1 MQAVRNVIQTTTQ
14 IRDEVIKYYYSI
26 FTGVTKREKLNMQV
40 EYIKAPVQI
49 LISNDGLL
57 QWLITKMRTR

>member
-1 MQAVRNVIQTTTQ
+1 MMC
-14 IRDEVIKYYYSI
+14 YSI
-26 FTGVTKREKLNMQV
+26 FTGINEREKLNMQV

-57 QWLITKMRTR
+57 QRLITKMRSR

>member
-1 MQAVRNVIQTTTQ
+1 MPFKSLL
-14 IRDEVIKYYYSI
+14 KYRMKCYSI
-26 FTGVTKREKLNMQV
+26 FTGITKKEKLNVQ

-57 QWLITKMRTR
+57 QRLITKMRIA

>member
-1 MQAVRNVIQTTTQ
+1 MPFKSLV
-14 IRDEVIKYYYSI
+14 KYRMKCYSI
-26 FTGVTKREKLNMQV
+26 FTGITKKEKLNVQV

-57 QWLITKMRTR
+57 QRLITKMRTT